1 MRKVFYLLSLIFLM
15 SACTHNNTQPQ
26 NNMEVMPQGVSVT
39 DSHIKMN
46 NSYARTDDLRAQH
59 LTNLAT
65 SIPNVNNAT
74 ALVLGNI
81 AIVGIEV
88 APDVDRSKVGT
99 IKYSVLEGLRHDP
112 QGAGAVVIA
121 DPDIYTRLIEMRREI
136 AAGRPIQGIMNEL
149 SDIVGRLMPDVP
161 LPEAGKNPQDAM
173 ERQKNDMNQTDDR
186 ELNKIQQNQS
196 NHRK

>member
-1 MRKVFYLLSLIFLM
+1 M
-15 SACTHNNTQPQ
+15 SACTQNNTQPPQ
-26 NNMEVMPQGVSVT
+26 NNMGVMPQGVSVR
-39 DSHIKMN
+39 DSHVNMN
-46 NSYARTDDLRAQH
+46 PSYARTDDERAQH
-59 LTNLAT
+59 LTNLAS
-65 SIPNVNNAT
+65 SIPDVNSAT

-121 DPDIYTRLIEMRREI
+121 DPDIYSRLTEMRSEI

-161 LPEAGKNPQDAM
+161 FPETGKNPQDAM

-186 ELNKIQQNQS
+186 ELERIQQNQS
-196 NHRK
+196 NHQK